1 MTAYYAVGACDAVAA
16 AVVVG
21 AVAYINSVTVVD
33 IVAAADG
40 GGGDVPEPR
49 NDGNGECAAAAGD
62 VTKEVTLSNGDLRTV
77 ALKHLQRP
85 YAEGQLNELY
95 DVVVVVAA
103 AGVVVVVATVLRLDD
118 DVVVVMYCSTGW
130 RHQGSLR
137 SPLFCYPPETD
148 PTRASYCSVRS

>member
-21 AVAYINSVTVVD
+21 AVAYINSVAVVD

-49 NDGNGECAAAAGD
+49 NDGNGECAAAAAGD
-62 VTKEVTLSNGDLRTV
+62 VTKEVTLPNGDLRTV

-95 DVVVVVAA
+95 DVVVVAA

-148 PTRASYCSVRS
+148 PTRASYCSVHS